1 MQGLPEPAQRWI
13 TFLPAQNVYTG
24 RMTEPT
30 RERPRLYL
38 ITPPQ
43 IDDVPA
49 FVDLFK
55 AAIAGGDM
63 ASLQIRLKDGD
74 EIDMA
79 ATRAVAQA
87 VKPICN
93 VNNIALF
100 INDSPQLAR
109 ALEADGVHLGADDM
123 DIAEA
128 RKLVGEE
135 MIIGATCKNSR
146 HQALI
151 AGEAGADYVAFGAF
165 YPTETKTDTVQA
177 DPETLTW
184 CQMFLTLP
192 CVAIGG
198 ITLGNAKPLLDAGAD
213 FLAVS
218 SGVWGHK
225 DGPAAAVAMFNRVI
239 DAVEL

>member
-1 MQGLPEPAQRWI
+1 MSEP
-13 TFLPAQNVYTG
+13 P
-24 RMTEPT
+24 

-43 IDDVPA
+43 IEDVPA
-49 FVDLFK
+49 FVDMFR
-55 AAIAGGDM
+55 AAVQGGDI
-63 ASLQIRLKDGD
+63 ASLQIRLKQD
-74 EIDMA
+74 EGVDTSL
-79 ATRAVAQA
+79 TREVTHA
-87 VKPICN
+87 VKRICAAEH
-93 VNNIALF
+93 IALI

-109 ALEADGVHLGADDM
+109 ALEVDGVHLGLEDM

-128 RKLVGEE
+128 RDLVGPD
-135 MIIGATCKNSR
+135 MIIGATCKTSR
-146 HQALI
+146 HQAMI

-165 YPTETKTDTVQA
+165 YPTETKANTSPA
-177 DPETLTW
+177 EPEVLTW

-198 ITLGNAKPLLDAGAD
+198 ITVDNAAPLIAAGAD

-218 SGVWGHK
+218 SGVWNHN

-239 DAVEL
+239 DEAMAASRI

>member
-1 MQGLPEPAQRWI
+1 MSD
-13 TFLPAQNVYTG
+13 
-24 RMTEPT
+24 PT

-49 FVDLFK
+49 FVDQFR
-55 AAIAGGDM
+55 AAVQGGDV
-63 ASLQIRLKDGD
+63 ASLQIRLKQGD
-74 EIDMA
+74 EIDLA
-79 ATRAVAQA
+79 ATREVTQA
-87 VKPICN
+87 VKRICTAEH
-93 VNNIALF
+93 IALF

-109 ALEADGVHLGADDM
+109 ALEVDGVHLGMNDM

-128 RKLVGEE
+128 RELIGPD
-135 MIIGATCKNSR
+135 MIIGATCKNSK
-146 HQALI
+146 HQAMI

-165 YPTETKTDTVQA
+165 HPTGTKADTTPA
-177 DPETLTW
+177 EPEILTW

-198 ITLGNAKPLLDAGAD
+198 ITVANAAPLLAAGAD

-218 SGVWGHK
+218 SGVWDHR
-225 DGPAAAVAMFNRVI
+225 DGPAAAVAMFNRLI
-239 DAVEL
+239 DESMASN

>member
-1 MQGLPEPAQRWI
+1 MANDP
-13 TFLPAQNVYTG
+13 V
-24 RMTEPT
+24 
-30 RERPRLYL
+30 RERARLYL
-38 ITPPQ
+38 ITPPR
-43 IDDVPA
+43 INDVA
-49 FVDLFK
+49 GFVTQFE
-55 AAIAGGDM
+55 AAIEGGDI
-63 ASLQIRLKDGD
+63 ASLQVRLKQDD
-74 EIDMA
+74 DTIDTA
-79 ATRAVAQA
+79 ATRTVAQA
-87 VKPICN
+87 VKPLCN
-93 VNNIALF
+93 ANDIALF

-128 RKLVGEE
+128 RALLGED

-146 HQALI
+146 HAALV

-165 YPTETKTDTVQA
+165 YQTTTKADTTPA
-177 DPETLTW
+177 EPGILGW

-198 ITLGNAKPLLDAGAD
+198 INLQNAAPLITAGAD

-218 SGVWGHK
+218 SAVWTHN

-239 DAVEL
+239 DEAMTASTL

>member
-1 MQGLPEPAQRWI
+1 MSD
-13 TFLPAQNVYTG
+13 
-24 RMTEPT
+24 PT
-30 RERPRLYL
+30 RLRPRLYL

-43 IDDVPA
+43 IEDVPG
-49 FVDLFK
+49 FVDLLR
-55 AAIAGGDM
+55 AALEGGDV
-63 ASLQIRLKDGD
+63 ASLQVRMKQGAA
-74 EIDMA
+74 IDPA

-87 VKPICN
+87 VKPLCS
-93 VNNIALF
+93 VNNTALF

-123 DIAEA
+123 DIGEA
-128 RKLVGEE
+128 RDLLGPD

-146 HQALI
+146 HQAMI

-165 YPTETKTDTVQA
+165 YPTETKAATTPA
-177 DPETLTW
+177 EPETLTW

-198 ITLGNAKPLLDAGAD
+198 ITLSNAAPLIEAGAD
-213 FLAVS
+213 FIAVS
-218 SGVWGHK
+218 SGVWSHK

-239 DAVEL
+239 DEAFAASKV

>member
-1 MQGLPEPAQRWI
+1 MSD
-13 TFLPAQNVYTG
+13 
-24 RMTEPT
+24 PT
-30 RERPRLYL
+30 RLRPRLYL

-43 IDDVPA
+43 IEDIPG
-49 FVDLFK
+49 FVDLLR
-55 AAIAGGDM
+55 AALEGGDV
-63 ASLQIRLKDGD
+63 ASLQVRMKQG
-74 EIDMA
+74 EAIDPA

-87 VKPICN
+87 VKPLCS
-93 VNNIALF
+93 VNNTALF

-123 DIAEA
+123 DIGEA
-128 RKLVGEE
+128 RDLLGPD

-146 HQALI
+146 HQAMI

-165 YPTETKTDTVQA
+165 YPTETKAATTPA
-177 DPETLTW
+177 EPETLTW

-198 ITLGNAKPLLDAGAD
+198 ITLSNAAPLIEAGAD
-213 FLAVS
+213 FIAVS
-218 SGVWGHK
+218 SGVWSHK

-239 DAVEL
+239 DEAFAASKV

>member
-1 MQGLPEPAQRWI
+1 MANDP
-13 TFLPAQNVYTG
+13 V
-24 RMTEPT
+24 
-30 RERPRLYL
+30 RERARLYL
-38 ITPPQ
+38 ITPPR
-43 IDDVPA
+43 IDDVA
-49 FVDLFK
+49 GFVSQFE
-55 AAIAGGDM
+55 AAIEGGDI
-63 ASLQIRLKDGD
+63 ASLQVRLKQDD
-74 EIDMA
+74 DTIDTA

-87 VKPICN
+87 VKPLCN
-93 VNNIALF
+93 ANDIALF
-100 INDSPQLAR
+100 INDSPPLAR

-128 RKLVGEE
+128 RALLGDD

-146 HQALI
+146 HAALV

-165 YPTETKTDTVQA
+165 YPTATKADTTPA
-177 DPETLTW
+177 EPGILSW

-198 ITLGNAKPLLDAGAD
+198 INLQNAAPLVTAGAD

-218 SGVWGHK
+218 SAVWTHN

-239 DAVEL
+239 DEAMAASSL

>member
-1 MQGLPEPAQRWI
+1 
-13 TFLPAQNVYTG
+13 
-24 RMTEPT
+24 MTEPQ

-43 IDDVPA
+43 IEDVPA
-49 FVDLFK
+49 FVDLFR
-55 AAIAGGDM
+55 AAVQGGDV
-63 ASLQIRLKDGD
+63 ASLQVRVKKGDG
-74 EIDMA
+74 IDTA
-79 ATRAVAQA
+79 RTREVTQA
-87 VKPICN
+87 VKRICAAEH
-93 VNNIALF
+93 IALI

-109 ALEADGVHLGADDM
+109 ALEVDGVHLGLEDM

-128 RKLVGEE
+128 RELVGPD

-146 HQALI
+146 HQAMI

-165 YPTETKTDTVQA
+165 YPTETKANTTHA
-177 DPETLTW
+177 EPEILTW

-192 CVAIGG
+192 CAAIGG
-198 ITLGNAKPLLDAGAD
+198 ITLDNAAPLISAGAD

-218 SGVWGHK
+218 SGVWDHN

-239 DAVEL
+239 DEAMATSKI

>member
-1 MQGLPEPAQRWI
+1 MSD
-13 TFLPAQNVYTG
+13 
-24 RMTEPT
+24 PT

-43 IDDVPA
+43 IEDVPA
-49 FVDLFK
+49 FVDQLR
-55 AAIAGGDM
+55 AAIQGGDV
-63 ASLQIRLKDGD
+63 ASLQIRLKKGD
-74 EIDMA
+74 EIDLA

-87 VKPICN
+87 VKRICTAEH
-93 VNNIALF
+93 IALF

-109 ALEADGVHLGADDM
+109 ALEVDGVHLGMNDM

-128 RKLVGEE
+128 RELIGPD
-135 MIIGATCKNSR
+135 MIIGATCKNSK
-146 HQALI
+146 HQAMI

-165 YPTETKTDTVQA
+165 HPTQTKSDTTPA
-177 DPETLTW
+177 DPEILTW

-198 ITLGNAKPLLDAGAD
+198 ITLTNAAPLLAAGAD

-218 SGVWGHK
+218 SGVWDHH
-225 DGPAAAVAMFNRVI
+225 DGPAAAVAMFNRLI
-239 DAVEL
+239 DESMTAS

>member
-1 MQGLPEPAQRWI
+1 MSE
-13 TFLPAQNVYTG
+13 TD
-24 RMTEPT
+24 

-38 ITPPQ
+38 ITPPR

-49 FVDLFK
+49 FVDQFR
-55 AAIAGGDM
+55 AAIKGGDV
-63 ASLQIRLKDGD
+63 ASLQIRLKQGD
-74 EIDMA
+74 EIDLP

-87 VKPICN
+87 VKRICTAEH
-93 VNNIALF
+93 IALF

-109 ALEADGVHLGADDM
+109 ALEVDGVHLGMNDM
-123 DIAEA
+123 DISEA
-128 RKLVGEE
+128 RELVGPD

-146 HQALI
+146 HQAMI

-165 YPTETKTDTVQA
+165 YPTETKADTTKA
-177 DPETLTW
+177 EPDILTW

-198 ITLGNAKPLLDAGAD
+198 ITLDNAAPLVSAGAD

-218 SGVWGHK
+218 SGVWTHH

-239 DAVEL
+239 EEAMTGSRI

>member
-1 MQGLPEPAQRWI
+1 MADEPI
-13 TFLPAQNVYTG
+13 
-24 RMTEPT
+24 

-43 IDDVPA
+43 LRDVPA
-49 FVDLFK
+49 FITQLE
-55 AAIAGGDM
+55 AAIAGGDI
-63 ASLQIRLKDGD
+63 ASLQVRLKDKD
-74 EIDMA
+74 DTIDTA

-87 VKPICN
+87 IKPLCRDN
-93 VNNIALF
+93 EIALF

-109 ALEADGVHLGADDM
+109 ALDADGVHLGADDM

-128 RKLVGEE
+128 RALLGDDV
-135 MIIGATCKNSR
+135 IIGATCKNSR
-146 HQALI
+146 HTALF
-151 AGEAGADYVAFGAF
+151 AGEAGADYLAFGAF
-165 YPTETKTDTVQA
+165 YPTETKA
-177 DPETLTW
+177 ETTPAEPDILTW

-198 ITLGNAKPLLDAGAD
+198 ITLQNAAPLVSAGAD

-218 SGVWGHK
+218 SGVWNHN

-239 DAVEL
+239 DEAMSAPRI

>member
-1 MQGLPEPAQRWI
+1 MSD
-13 TFLPAQNVYTG
+13 
-24 RMTEPT
+24 PT

-49 FVDLFK
+49 FVDQLR
-55 AAIAGGDM
+55 AAIQGGDV
-63 ASLQIRLKDGD
+63 ASLQIRLKQGD
-74 EIDMA
+74 EIDLA
-79 ATRAVAQA
+79 ATREVAQA
-87 VKPICN
+87 VKRICTAEH
-93 VNNIALF
+93 IALF

-109 ALEADGVHLGADDM
+109 ALQVDGVHLGMNDM

-128 RKLVGEE
+128 RELIGPD
-135 MIIGATCKNSR
+135 MIIGATCKNSK
-146 HQALI
+146 HQAMI

-165 YPTETKTDTVQA
+165 HPSATKAGTTPA
-177 DPETLTW
+177 DPEILTW

-198 ITLGNAKPLLDAGAD
+198 VTVANAAPLLAAGAD

-218 SGVWGHK
+218 SGVWDHH
-225 DGPAAAVAMFNRVI
+225 DGPAAAVAMFNRLI
-239 DAVEL
+239 DESLATA

>member
-1 MQGLPEPAQRWI
+1 MSDSQ
-13 TFLPAQNVYTG
+13 
-24 RMTEPT
+24 

-43 IDDVPA
+43 IADVPI
-49 FVDLFK
+49 FVDQFR
-55 AAIAGGDM
+55 AAIQGGDV

-74 EIDMA
+74 KIDAA
-79 ATRAVAQA
+79 ATREVTRA
-87 VKPICN
+87 VKRICQAEH
-93 VNNIALF
+93 IAII
-100 INDSPQLAR
+100 INDSPQMAR
-109 ALEADGVHLGADDM
+109 ALEVDGVHLGMDDM

-128 RKLVGEE
+128 RDFLGPDMV
-135 MIIGATCKNSR
+135 IGATCKDSR
-146 HQALI
+146 HQAMI

-165 YPTETKTDTVQA
+165 HPSPTKQNTSPA
-177 DPETLTW
+177 DPEVLTW

-198 ITLGNAKPLLDAGAD
+198 ITLDNAAPLISAGAD

-218 SGVWGHK
+218 SGVWNHN

-239 DAVEL
+239 DEAMSSTKV

>member
-1 MQGLPEPAQRWI
+1 MS
-13 TFLPAQNVYTG
+13 
-24 RMTEPT
+24 EPT

-43 IDDVPA
+43 IESVPA
-49 FVDLFK
+49 FVDQFR
-55 AAIAGGDM
+55 AAIQGGDV
-63 ASLQIRLKDGD
+63 ASLQIRLKQGD
-74 EIDMA
+74 DIDLHT
-79 ATRAVAQA
+79 TRELAQA
-87 VKPICN
+87 VKRICTAEH
-93 VNNIALF
+93 IALF

-109 ALEADGVHLGADDM
+109 AVEADGVHLGMDDM

-128 RKLVGEE
+128 REFLGPD

-146 HQALI
+146 HQAMI
-151 AGEAGADYVAFGAF
+151 AGESGADYVAFGAF
-165 YPTETKTDTVQA
+165 HPTTTKTNTTPA
-177 DPETLTW
+177 DPEILTW

-198 ITLGNAKPLLDAGAD
+198 VQISNAAPLIAAGAD

-218 SGVWGHK
+218 SGVWDHH

-239 DAVEL
+239 DEAMVNSKV

>member
-1 MQGLPEPAQRWI
+1 MSD
-13 TFLPAQNVYTG
+13 
-24 RMTEPT
+24 PT
-30 RERPRLYL
+30 RLRPRLYL

-43 IDDVPA
+43 IEDIPG
-49 FVDLFK
+49 FVDLLR
-55 AAIAGGDM
+55 AALEGGDV
-63 ASLQIRLKDGD
+63 ASLQVRMKQG
-74 EIDMA
+74 EAIDPA

-87 VKPICN
+87 VKPLCS
-93 VNNIALF
+93 VNNTALF

-123 DIAEA
+123 DIGEA
-128 RKLVGEE
+128 RDLLGPD

-146 HQALI
+146 HQAMI

-165 YPTETKTDTVQA
+165 YPTETKAETTPA
-177 DPETLTW
+177 EPETLTW

-198 ITLGNAKPLLDAGAD
+198 ITLSNAAPLIEAGAD
-213 FLAVS
+213 FIAVS
-218 SGVWGHK
+218 SGVWSHK

-239 DAVEL
+239 DEAFAASKV

>member
-1 MQGLPEPAQRWI
+1 M
-13 TFLPAQNVYTG
+13 TG
-24 RMTEPT
+24 PT

-55 AAIAGGDM
+55 AAIEGGDI
-63 ASLQIRLKDGD
+63 ASLQIRLKQDG
-74 EIDMA
+74 EIDLA

-87 VKPICN
+87 VKPLCN
-93 VNNIALF
+93 VNHIALF

-109 ALEADGVHLGADDM
+109 ALEADGVHLGSGDM
-123 DIAEA
+123 DIGEA
-128 RKLVGEE
+128 RELVGEDI
-135 MIIGATCKNSR
+135 IIGATCKNSR

-165 YPTETKTDTVQA
+165 YPTETKADTTQA
-177 DPETLTW
+177 EPETLTW
-184 CQMFLTLP
+184 CQMFLTMP

-198 ITLGNAKPLLDAGAD
+198 ITVANAKPLLEAGAD

-218 SGVWGHK
+218 SGVWDHS
-225 DGPAAAVAMFNRVI
+225 DGPAAAVAMFNRLI
-239 DAVEL
+239 DEAQF

>member
-1 MQGLPEPAQRWI
+1 
-13 TFLPAQNVYTG
+13 
-24 RMTEPT
+24 MTEPQ

-43 IDDVPA
+43 IEDVQA
-49 FVDLFK
+49 FVDLFR
-55 AAIAGGDM
+55 AAVQGGDV
-63 ASLQIRLKDGD
+63 ASLQVRVKKGDG
-74 EIDMA
+74 IDTA
-79 ATRAVAQA
+79 RTREVTQA
-87 VKPICN
+87 VKRICAAEH
-93 VNNIALF
+93 IALI

-109 ALEADGVHLGADDM
+109 ALEVDGVHLGLEDM

-128 RKLVGEE
+128 RELVGPD

-146 HQALI
+146 HQAMI

-165 YPTETKTDTVQA
+165 YPTETKSNTTQA
-177 DPETLTW
+177 EPEILTW

-192 CVAIGG
+192 CAAIGG
-198 ITLGNAKPLLDAGAD
+198 ITLKNAAPLISAGAD

-218 SGVWGHK
+218 SGVWDHN

-239 DAVEL
+239 DEAMTTSKI

>member
-1 MQGLPEPAQRWI
+1 MAKDPE
-13 TFLPAQNVYTG
+13 
-24 RMTEPT
+24 

-43 IDDVPA
+43 IDDVAA

-55 AAIAGGDM
+55 SAIAGGDI
-63 ASLQIRLKDGD
+63 ACLQVRMKQGD

-79 ATRAVAQA
+79 ATRDVAGA
-87 VKPICN
+87 VKPLCN
-93 VNNIALF
+93 AHDIALF

-109 ALEADGVHLGADDM
+109 ALEADGVHLGASDM
-123 DIAEA
+123 DIADA
-128 RKLVGEE
+128 RALLGDDV
-135 MIIGATCKNSR
+135 IIGATCKNSR

-165 YPTETKTDTVQA
+165 YPTQTKADTTPA
-177 DPETLTW
+177 EPETLTW

-198 ITLGNAKPLLDAGAD
+198 ITLDNARPLLEAGAD
-213 FLAVS
+213 FIAVS
-218 SGVWGHK
+218 SGVWGHQ
-225 DGPAAAVAMFNRVI
+225 DGPAAAVAMFNRLI
-239 DAVEL
+239 DETALT

>member
-1 MQGLPEPAQRWI
+1 MSEPQ
-13 TFLPAQNVYTG
+13 
-24 RMTEPT
+24 

-43 IDDVPA
+43 IEDVPA
-49 FVDLFK
+49 FVDLFR
-55 AAIAGGDM
+55 AAIQGGDV
-63 ASLQIRLKDGD
+63 ASLQIRLKQRDQ
-74 EIDMA
+74 IDPIT
-79 ATRAVAQA
+79 TRAVAQA
-87 VKPICN
+87 VKRICQAEH
-93 VNNIALF
+93 IALI

-109 ALEADGVHLGADDM
+109 ALEADGVHLGMNDM

-128 RKLVGEE
+128 RAIVGED

-146 HQALI
+146 HQAMI

-165 YPTETKTDTVQA
+165 YPSETKSDTTPAEPDV
-177 DPETLTW
+177 LTW

-198 ITLGNAKPLLDAGAD
+198 ITLENAAPLVSAGAD

-218 SGVWGHK
+218 NGVWNHN

-239 DAVEL
+239 DEAMVSSKV

>member
-1 MQGLPEPAQRWI
+1 MSDPQ
-13 TFLPAQNVYTG
+13 
-24 RMTEPT
+24 

-43 IDDVPA
+43 IADIPA
-49 FVDLFK
+49 FVDQFR
-55 AAIAGGDM
+55 AAIQGGDI
-63 ASLQIRLKDGD
+63 ASLQIRLKRGD
-74 EIDMA
+74 QIDTA
-79 ATRAVAQA
+79 ATRELAQTI
-87 VKPICN
+87 KRICLAEH
-93 VNNIALF
+93 IALI

-109 ALEADGVHLGADDM
+109 ALEADGVHLGLDDM

-128 RKLVGEE
+128 RSIVGED

-146 HQALI
+146 HQAMI

-165 YPTETKTDTVQA
+165 YPTQTKASTTPA
-177 DPETLTW
+177 DPEVLTW

-198 ITLGNAKPLLDAGAD
+198 IKLENAAPLISAGAD

-218 SGVWGHK
+218 SGVWDHQ

-239 DAVEL
+239 DEAMTASKI

>member
-1 MQGLPEPAQRWI
+1 MNDL
-13 TFLPAQNVYTG
+13 
-24 RMTEPT
+24 T

-43 IDDVPA
+43 IEDVPA
-49 FVDLFK
+49 FVDQLR
-55 AAIAGGDM
+55 AAIQGGDV
-63 ASLQIRLKDGD
+63 ASLQIRLKKGD
-74 EIDMA
+74 EIDLA

-87 VKPICN
+87 VKRICTAEH
-93 VNNIALF
+93 IALF

-109 ALEADGVHLGADDM
+109 ALQVDGVHLGMDDM

-128 RKLVGEE
+128 RELLGPD
-135 MIIGATCKNSR
+135 MIIGATCKDSK
-146 HQALI
+146 HHAMI

-165 YPTETKTDTVQA
+165 HPTQTKADTTPA
-177 DPETLTW
+177 DPEILTW

-198 ITLGNAKPLLDAGAD
+198 ITPANAGRLLAAGAD

-218 SGVWGHK
+218 SGVWDHQ
-225 DGPAAAVAMFNRVI
+225 DGPAAAVAMFNRLI
-239 DAVEL
+239 DESLAAS